1 MTQQRTTEPSSAN
14 SAVVATLVAI
24 GLGFVAGL
32 LLAPKS
38 GKDTTAFVK
47 RKVRDAQGRFQSTA
61 DQRTGQSQRQI
72 VSHFKR
78 RRSRREIKCALC
90 TPFRWLGNTKDRFKA
105 KEYYSKQESLRDI
118 RYYNT

>member
-61 DQRTGQSQRQI
+61 DQLR
-72 VSHFKR
+72 
-78 RRSRREIKCALC
+78 
-90 TPFRWLGNTKDRFKA
+90 DKA
-105 KEYYSKQESLRDI
+105 KDKL
-118 RYYNT
+118 